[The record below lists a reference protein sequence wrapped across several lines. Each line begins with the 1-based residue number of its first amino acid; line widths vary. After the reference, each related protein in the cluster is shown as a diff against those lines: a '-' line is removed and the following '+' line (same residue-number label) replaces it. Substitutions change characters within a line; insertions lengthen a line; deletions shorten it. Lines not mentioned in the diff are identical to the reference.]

1 VKVKAVYAGTFDPV
15 TYGHIDLIKRSA
27 KIFDRLILAVAE
39 SRGKNTFFNTEER
52 VEMLQKSV
60 EGLKNVEVDSFNG
73 LLVDYLKERRAGV
86 VLRGLRA
93 VSDFEYELQMVLTNR
108 KLAPEIETVFMMPR
122 EEYSYISSSI
132 LKEIF
137 SMGADVRQFV
147 PPFVKKQLL
156 RKLKEKN
163 ENNY

>member
-1 VKVKAVYAGTFDPV
+1 MKVKAVYAGTFDPV
-15 TYGHIDLIKRSA
+15 TYGHIDLVKRGA
-27 KIFDRLILAVAE
+27 RIFDSLILAVAE
-39 SRGKNTFFNTEER
+39 SRGKKTFFRTDER
-52 VEMLQKSV
+52 VAMLSESV
-60 EGLKNVEVDSFNG
+60 KKLGNVEVDSFDG
-73 LLVDYLKERRAGV
+73 LLVDYLESRGAGV

-108 KLAPEIETVFMMPR
+108 KLAPGIETVFMMPR

-147 PPFVKKQLL
+147 PPFVNKKLSE
-156 RKLKEKN
+156 KLKS
-163 ENNY
+163 ENTDR

>member
-1 VKVKAVYAGTFDPV
+1 MKVKAVYAGTFDPV
-15 TYGHIDLIKRSA
+15 TYGHIDLIKRGA
-27 KIFDRLILAVAE
+27 GIFDSLILAVAE
-39 SRGKNTFFNTEER
+39 SRGKETLFRTDER
-52 VEMLQKSV
+52 VDMLLKSV
-60 EGLKNVEVDSFNG
+60 KRMDNVEVDSFDG
-73 LLVDYLKERRAGV
+73 LLVNYLKKKGAGV

-137 SMGADVRQFV
+137 SMGADVGQFV
-147 PPFVKKQLL
+147 PPFVKK
-156 RKLKEKN
+156 KLSEKIKT
-163 ENNY
+163 

>member
-1 VKVKAVYAGTFDPV
+1 MQVEAVYAGTFDPV
-15 TYGHIDLIKRSA
+15 TFGHIDLIKRGA
-27 KIFDRLILAVAE
+27 KIFDSLVLAVAE
-39 SRGKNTFFNTEER
+39 SRGKETLFSTGER
-52 VEMLQKSV
+52 VEMLV
-60 EGLKNVEVDSFNG
+60 EAVKKLEDVEVDSFDG
-73 LLVDYLKERRAGV
+73 LLVDYLKSRGAGV

-108 KLAPEIETVFMMPR
+108 KLAPGIETVFMMPR

-147 PPFVKKQLL
+147 PSFVVKKLSE
-156 RKLKEKN
+156 KLKK
-163 ENNY
+163 

>member
-1 VKVKAVYAGTFDPV
+1 MRVKAVYAGTFDPV
-15 TYGHIDLIKRSA
+15 TYGHIDLIKRGA
-27 KIFDRLILAVAE
+27 KIFDSLVLAVAE
-39 SRGKNTFFNTEER
+39 SRGKKTLFSTDER
-52 VEMLQKSV
+52 VLMLRESV
-60 EGLKNVEVDSFNG
+60 KKIKNVDVDSFDG
-73 LLVDYLKERRAGV
+73 LLVDYLESIGAGV

-108 KLAPEIETVFMMPR
+108 KLAPRIETVFMMPR

-147 PPFVKKQLL
+147 PPFVTEKLSE
-156 RKLKEKN
+156 KLKS
-163 ENNY
+163 ENTD